1 MDLGNAVGIGGGFCL
16 GIERCQFFIGGEHGF
31 DQAFGA
37 IGGFLAGD
45 ADPPARRHG
54 DSAGI
59 WLRHPGHYAK
69 QRRLAGAVAADE
81 ADPVARID
89 GDAGAVEQRART
101 DAIGDLIKTK
111 HGTACNT
118 PRHALKPPC
127 LGRGQSNECPLW
139 VKSRPFSIAVKVSA
153 LLPKVDL
160 FQYWRLCLLMTLSG
174 RRPHGVAFAS
184 LFLFH
189 VWDVFG
195 LCTPFPPHIPIG
207 GLYTADDVF

>member
-1 MDLGNAVGIGGGFCL
+1 MQADMDFGNAAGIGGGFCL

-37 IGGFLAGD
+37 VGGFLAGD

-59 WLRHPGHYAK
+59 WLYHPGHHAK

-89 GDAGAVEQRART
+89 GDAGAVEQRARA

-111 HGTACNT
+111 HGTAPEAMKVIT
-118 PRHALKPPC
+118 ERVSQR
-127 LGRGQSNECPLW
+127 LGTHIG
-139 VKSRPFSIAVKVSA
+139 
-153 LLPKVDL
+153 
-160 FQYWRLCLLMTLSG
+160 
-174 RRPHGVAFAS
+174 
-184 LFLFH
+184 
-189 VWDVFG
+189 DVV
-195 LCTPFPPHIPIG
+195 TE
-207 GLYTADDVF
+207 V